1 MSYQMK
7 VFVSI
12 VFLLIFALSL
22 FVSFYAI
29 YSFYRAISNID
40 PRKSVYSHLLA
51 PFAIFIPGLF
61 NDEGA
66 LYRRRFFAS
75 LLIAALGFVF
85 VFIVKS
91 QVMGKY

>member
-1 MSYQMK
+1 MSYQIK
-7 VFVSI
+7 LFVSI
-12 VFLLIFALSL
+12 AFLLVFALSL
-22 FVSFYAI
+22 FVLLYAI

-51 PFAIFIPGLF
+51 PFVIFIPGLF

-75 LLIAALGFVF
+75 LLISALGFVF
-85 VFIVKS
+85 VFVVKS
-91 QVMGKY
+91 QIMGQ